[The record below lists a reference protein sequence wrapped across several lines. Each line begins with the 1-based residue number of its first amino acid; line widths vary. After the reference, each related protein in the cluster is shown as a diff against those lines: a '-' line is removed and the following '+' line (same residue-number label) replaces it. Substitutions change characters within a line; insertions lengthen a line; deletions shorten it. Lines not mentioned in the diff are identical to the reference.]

1 MNRISENNQTPAR
14 YIYVANAAD
23 YKGLLHASSSV
34 LPQWHKKCE
43 QKLANV
49 S

>member
-1 MNRISENNQTPAR
+1 MQRISENNQIPAR
-14 YIYVANAAD
+14 YIHVANAA
-23 YKGLLHASSSV
+23 YSKGLLHASFSV

-43 QKLANV
+43 QKLAND